1 MSEHWY
7 SPDGSTAYTYTNA
20 KGKESNTTLREARKF
35 GYWPSVTTIIGCA
48 AAPGL
53 DNYKQEQILQAAW
66 KWIFDEQLGFNE
78 DCYDI
83 FKRVVVQQSKKHRD
97 DAAKRGSNIHDMLEK
112 FYKTPGINDSYCYT
126 ADPMDSKDLDIV
138 SSVIQFLEKQFP
150 NAQWQAEKS
159 FCHTGYGFG
168 GKVDLHD
175 PVNKIVLDFKTKD
188 TDDVKKMVAYNQHH
202 MQSAAYSVGLSYVKL
217 RETNMRDSAK
227 HPEWHLDEAT
237 HWKRYNLFISTQIP
251 GLLNLTESTNFD
263 RDWIMFRSLL
273 DYWKMSND
281 HYPEK
286 YRA

>member
-7 SPDGSTAYTYTNA
+7 SQDGSTAYTYTNA
-20 KGKESNTTLREARKF
+20 KGKQSNTTLREARKF

-48 AAPGL
+48 ASPGL

-66 KWIFDEQLGFNE
+66 DWNWQQDLYTEN
-78 DCYDI
+78 DYVRY
-83 FKRVVVQQSKKHRD
+83 KREVVQQSNKHRN
-97 DAAKRGSNIHDMLEK
+97 DAAKRGSEIHDLLER
-112 FYKTPGINDSYCYT
+112 FYKGE
-126 ADPMDSKDLDIV
+126 
-138 SSVIQFLEKQFP
+138 SVALETSEGLTLEIIGEATRFLKERFP

-202 MQSAAYSVGLSYVKL
+202 MQSAAYVVLAIQEDLEKYMKEHGLYKH
-217 RETNMRDSAK
+217 EIHWINGAK
-227 HPEWHLDEAT
+227 D
-237 HWKRYNLFISTQIP
+237 WKRYNLFISTQVP
-251 GLLNLTESTNFD
+251 GLLNLTESVDFD
-263 RDWIMFRSLL
+263 RDWGMFHSLL
-273 DYWKMSND
+273 KYWQLSNS

-286 YRA
+286 YNAV